1 MLISKLILDEI
12 NLARTKP
19 VEYAKKIEQY
29 KGLFEKNFLKRPDG
43 KKIETL
49 EGKAAYE
56 EAENFLKNS
65 KPACPLIASKGLT
78 KICEDILAVAQKCDA
93 GAIDNNI
100 DLQKTIKKYGSF
112 EGSFGRLMEFGGEA
126 PEHVV
131 IDLIVSD
138 GDKSR
143 SQRNQL
149 FDNKFKVVGLVAGDH
164 HDFKKCTI
172 IALATKFRYNA
183 DPNDVENY

>member
-1 MLISKLILDEI
+1 M
-12 NLARTKP
+12 
-19 VEYAKKIEQY
+19 
-29 KGLFEKNFLKRPDG
+29 EKNFLKRPDG

-93 GAIDNNI
+93 GAIDSNI